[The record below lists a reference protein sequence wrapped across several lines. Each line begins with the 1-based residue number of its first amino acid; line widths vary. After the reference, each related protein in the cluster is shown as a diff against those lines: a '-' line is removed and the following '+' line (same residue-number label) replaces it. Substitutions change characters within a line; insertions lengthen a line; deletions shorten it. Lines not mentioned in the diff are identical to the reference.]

1 MEKLRL
7 RSRIGKALEE
17 REKRSDREKRE
28 RERDK
33 EKARGQPKRFK
44 GGDSHHNFY
53 DQQPSGRG
61 GYAPRGRGR
70 VKVSKRPS
78 AENTGHK
85 CESTEHFYNT
95 CPFNK
100 K

>member
-1 MEKLRL
+1 MWKSYDYETAERMARRNAGDYEDPELV
-7 RSRIGKALEE
+7 KALEE

-53 DQQPSGRG
+53 DQQPSGPG
-61 GYAPRGRGR
+61 GYAPRGRGG

-78 AENTGHK
+78 AENTCHK
-85 CESTEHFYNT
+85 
-95 CPFNK
+95 
-100 K
+100 